1 MVEKEIE
8 KIVAGES
15 ISQPLPPTAEFCLHC
30 GERQYSTVGVSR
42 LQQSRAKLAC
52 HEVADLQLLGQSFQ
66 TAI

>member
-8 KIVAGES
+8 KIVAGGVY
-15 ISQPLPPTAEFCLHC
+15 IAAVTAHAEFCLHC
-30 GERQYSTVGVSR
+30 RERQYSTEGVSR